1 MAENKTTRP
10 RSGSSKGSTGRSR
23 PSKKALEA
31 EQLRLREEALKA
43 SMRRRHIATVIM
55 FAVGIVLTL
64 AAVIPAGEGE
74 GWRGFFDIMHGLFG
88 YSAFLVGPLL
98 IFVAIRLS
106 AFKEGHKLG
115 MDVLKCVG
123 GILLLCAAVQIFSVG
138 AVPGEN
144 FGEVIANLFKDGKE
158 FRGGGVFAL
167 FIGGLLLLLGRL
179 GATIL
184 IIILILV
191 CVLLCTGITVA
202 DFTDRMVKPVRNAKD
217 KAVEHHNRIREENR
231 IAAEELHM
239 QQDEI
244 EKIQAEIDAEQ
255 QEKRSVAELS
265 RAVFSVS
272 DPEEQEPEPI
282 VEDTSAHT
290 EPESSEKPHIIEVP
304 RPEPVKPAEPELPA
318 EPDPAETEQLL
329 EEQHEDSV
337 DYMAEI
343 KDYIMQKNRA
353 VLEEA
358 ERSEK
363 DPLEDEDAE
372 LVPIIDA
379 LHRFKEENPE
389 NAPVS
394 SIEDLPENSITSS
407 EESELP
413 FDLDDVA
420 DEPETESQPQ
430 KEAAAPEAFAPKA
443 AEPERPENPVKPE
456 IVEVPRPD
464 RPVTPPPAPAP
475 ERPAMPLKKPA
486 PEELH
491 FSDVYT
497 LPPVNLLNP
506 VQKKL
511 TQADIDSEI
520 DRNSKKL
527 VEALQSFGVQTK
539 LVGVS
544 RGPSVT
550 RYELQPAPGVKIS
563 KITGLQDDIALNL
576 ASAGVRIEAPIPNKS
591 AVGIEV
597 PNKARDTVFFR
608 ELVDT
613 TEFKKSFDKKLETV
627 LGKDISGAMVTCNIA
642 KMPHLLIAGTTGSGK
657 SVCVNSIIMS
667 ILMKS
672 TPQDVRLIMVDP
684 KKVEFMMYNGIP
696 HLLIPVVTDPK
707 KAAGAL
713 QWSVV
718 EMLKRY
724 RLFSE
729 VGVRDIANY
738 NKHCVE
744 NGESAIPQV
753 VIVIDELADLM
764 LVASKEVE
772 ESICRI
778 AQMGRAAGM
787 HLVIATQRP
796 SADVITGIMKA
807 NIPSRIA
814 FAVSS
819 SLESRIILDVVGAE
833 KLVGMGDMLF
843 SPVGSG
849 KPTRIQGAFV
859 SDEERE
865 EVIQFIKE
873 HAGTAQTNSEIEQF
887 MDKASEDKK
896 SGGDS
901 KGEQGEDS
909 AAASFD
915 EMLPQAVEVVLET
928 KQCSVSMLQRR
939 IKLGYSRAARIVDQM
954 EELGIVGPYEG
965 AKPRSVVIDREGWND
980 LKIQLGL
987 ANDLE
992 KRMASEN
999 SEDEEEDE

>member
-115 MDVLKCVG
+115 IDVLKCVG

-304 RPEPVKPAEPELPA
+304 RPDPVKPAEPELPA

-430 KEAAAPEAFAPKA
+430 KDAAVPETSAPKA

-464 RPVTPPPAPAP
+464 RPVTPPTAPAP

-486 PEELH
+486 PEELN

-511 TQADIDSEI
+511 TQADIDNEI
-520 DRNSKKL
+520 DRNSRKL

-713 QWSVV
+713 AWAVN
-718 EMLKRY
+718 EMLNRY
-724 RLFSE
+724 KQFSDNN
-729 VGVRDIANY
+729 VRDFTGFNELAKDPDSGLMKMSHI
-738 NKHCVE
+738 
-744 NGESAIPQV
+744 
-753 VIVIDELADLM
+753 VIFIDELADLM
-764 LVASKEVE
+764 MASPKDVE
-772 ESICRI
+772 DSIVRL
-778 AQMGRAAGM
+778 AQMARAAGM

-796 SADVITGIMKA
+796 TVNVVTGLIKA

-814 FAVSS
+814 LMVASQTD
-819 SLESRIILDVVGAE
+819 SRVILDVSGAE
-833 KLVGMGDMLF
+833 KLLGNGDMLYM
-843 SPVGSG
+843 PVGLP
-849 KPTRIQGAFV
+849 KPVRVQGCFV
-859 SDEERE
+859 SDKEVERVVEFIKQTFQAEYDELVME
-865 EVIQFIKE
+865 EVERQTE
-873 HAGTAQTNSEIEQF
+873 MVASAQ
-887 MDKASEDKK
+887 
-896 SGGDS
+896 DS
-901 KGEQGEDS
+901 KSSGNSDSGDIDTSDERLED
-909 AAASFD
+909 AIDFV
-915 EMLPQAVEVVLET
+915 VESGT
-928 KQCSVSMLQRR
+928 CSTSSLQRR
-939 IKLGYSRAARIVDQM
+939 LKLGYGRAARLVDIM
-954 EELGIVGPYEG
+954 EEMGIVGPLEG
-965 AKPRSVVIDREGWND
+965 SKPRQVLMTKQEWAERK
-980 LKIQLGL
+980 LQQ
-987 ANDLE
+987 
-992 KRMASEN
+992 R
-999 SEDEEEDE
+999 

>member
-74 GWRGFFDIMHGLFG
+74 GWRGFFDLMHGLFG

-144 FGEVIANLFKDGKE
+144 FGEVIANLYKDGKE

-167 FIGGLLLLLGRL
+167 FVGGLLLLLGRL

-394 SIEDLPENSITSS
+394 SIQDLPENSITSS

-420 DEPETESQPQ
+420 DEPETELHPQ
-430 KEAAAPEAFAPKA
+430 KDAAVPETSAPKA

-464 RPVTPPPAPAP
+464 RPVTPPTAPAP

-486 PEELH
+486 PEELN

-511 TQADIDSEI
+511 TQADIDNEI

-713 QWSVV
+713 AWAVN
-718 EMLKRY
+718 EMLNRY
-724 RLFSE
+724 KQFS
-729 VGVRDIANY
+729 VTNVRDFTGFNELAQDPDSGLMKMSHI
-738 NKHCVE
+738 
-744 NGESAIPQV
+744 
-753 VIVIDELADLM
+753 VIFIDELADLM
-764 LVASKEVE
+764 MASPKDVE
-772 ESICRI
+772 DSIVRL
-778 AQMGRAAGM
+778 AQMARAAGM

-796 SADVITGIMKA
+796 TVNVVTGLIKA

-814 FAVSS
+814 LMVASQTD
-819 SLESRIILDVVGAE
+819 SRVILDVSGAE
-833 KLVGMGDMLF
+833 KLLGNGDMLYM
-843 SPVGSG
+843 PVGLP
-849 KPTRIQGAFV
+849 KPVRVQGCFV
-859 SDEERE
+859 SDKEVERVVEFIKQTFQAEYDELVME
-865 EVIQFIKE
+865 EVERQTE
-873 HAGTAQTNSEIEQF
+873 MVASAQ
-887 MDKASEDKK
+887 
-896 SGGDS
+896 DS
-901 KGEQGEDS
+901 KSSGNSDS
-909 AAASFD
+909 GDIDTSD
-915 EMLPQAVEVVLET
+915 ERLEEAIDFVVESGT
-928 KQCSVSMLQRR
+928 CSTSSLQRR
-939 IKLGYSRAARIVDQM
+939 LKLGYGRAARLVDIM
-954 EELGIVGPYEG
+954 EEMGIVGPLEG
-965 AKPRSVVIDREGWND
+965 SKPRQVLMTKQEWAERK
-980 LKIQLGL
+980 LQQ
-987 ANDLE
+987 
-992 KRMASEN
+992 R
-999 SEDEEEDE
+999 

>member
-144 FGEVIANLFKDGKE
+144 FGEVIANLYKDGKE

-420 DEPETESQPQ
+420 DVPETS
-430 KEAAAPEAFAPKA
+430 APKA

-464 RPVTPPPAPAP
+464 RPVTPPTAPAP

-486 PEELH
+486 PEELN

-511 TQADIDSEI
+511 TQADIDNEI
-520 DRNSKKL
+520 DRNSRKL

-713 QWSVV
+713 AWAVN
-718 EMLKRY
+718 EMLNRY
-724 RLFSE
+724 KQFSDNN
-729 VGVRDIANY
+729 VRDFTGFNELAKDPDSGLMKMSHI
-738 NKHCVE
+738 
-744 NGESAIPQV
+744 
-753 VIVIDELADLM
+753 VIFIDELADLM
-764 LVASKEVE
+764 MASPKDVE
-772 ESICRI
+772 DSIVRL
-778 AQMGRAAGM
+778 AQMARAAGM

-796 SADVITGIMKA
+796 TVNVVTGLIKA

-814 FAVSS
+814 LMVASQTD
-819 SLESRIILDVVGAE
+819 SRVILDVSGAE
-833 KLVGMGDMLF
+833 KLLGNGDMLYM
-843 SPVGSG
+843 PVGLP
-849 KPTRIQGAFV
+849 KPVRVQGCFV
-859 SDEERE
+859 SDKEVERVVEFIKQTFQAEYDELVME
-865 EVIQFIKE
+865 EVERQTE
-873 HAGTAQTNSEIEQF
+873 MVASAQ
-887 MDKASEDKK
+887 
-896 SGGDS
+896 DS
-901 KGEQGEDS
+901 KSSGNSDS
-909 AAASFD
+909 GDIDTSD
-915 EMLPQAVEVVLET
+915 ERLEEAIDFVVESGT
-928 KQCSVSMLQRR
+928 CSTSSLQRR
-939 IKLGYSRAARIVDQM
+939 LKLGYGRAARLVDIM
-954 EELGIVGPYEG
+954 EEMGIVGPLEG
-965 AKPRSVVIDREGWND
+965 SKPRQVLMTKQEWAERK
-980 LKIQLGL
+980 LQQ
-987 ANDLE
+987 
-992 KRMASEN
+992 R
-999 SEDEEEDE
+999 

>member
-74 GWRGFFDIMHGLFG
+74 GWRGFFDLMHGLFG

-304 RPEPVKPAEPELPA
+304 RPDPVKPAEPELPA

-394 SIEDLPENSITSS
+394 SIQDLPENSITSS

-430 KEAAAPEAFAPKA
+430 KDAAVPETSAPKA

-486 PEELH
+486 PEELN

-511 TQADIDSEI
+511 TQADIDNEI
-520 DRNSKKL
+520 DRNSRKL

-713 QWSVV
+713 AWAVN
-718 EMLKRY
+718 EMLNRY
-724 RLFSE
+724 KQFSDNN
-729 VGVRDIANY
+729 VRDFTGFNELAKDPDSGLMKMSHI
-738 NKHCVE
+738 
-744 NGESAIPQV
+744 
-753 VIVIDELADLM
+753 VIFIDELADLM
-764 LVASKEVE
+764 MASPKDVE
-772 ESICRI
+772 DSIVRL
-778 AQMGRAAGM
+778 AQMARAAGM

-796 SADVITGIMKA
+796 TVNVVTGLIKA

-814 FAVSS
+814 LMVASQTD
-819 SLESRIILDVVGAE
+819 SRVILDVSGAE
-833 KLVGMGDMLF
+833 KLLGNGDMLYM
-843 SPVGSG
+843 PVGLP
-849 KPTRIQGAFV
+849 KPVRVQGCFV
-859 SDEERE
+859 SDKEVERVVEFIKQTFQAEYDELVME
-865 EVIQFIKE
+865 EVERQTE
-873 HAGTAQTNSEIEQF
+873 MVASAQ
-887 MDKASEDKK
+887 
-896 SGGDS
+896 DS
-901 KGEQGEDS
+901 KSSGNSDS
-909 AAASFD
+909 GDIDTSD
-915 EMLPQAVEVVLET
+915 ERLEEAIDFVVESGT
-928 KQCSVSMLQRR
+928 CSTSSLQRR
-939 IKLGYSRAARIVDQM
+939 LKLGYGRAARLVDIM
-954 EELGIVGPYEG
+954 EEMGIVGPLEG
-965 AKPRSVVIDREGWND
+965 SKPRQVLMTKQEWAERK
-980 LKIQLGL
+980 LQQ
-987 ANDLE
+987 
-992 KRMASEN
+992 R
-999 SEDEEEDE
+999 

>member
-144 FGEVIANLFKDGKE
+144 FGEVIANLYKDGKE

-167 FIGGLLLLLGRL
+167 FVGGLLLLLGRL

-304 RPEPVKPAEPELPA
+304 RPEPVKPDEPELPA

-394 SIEDLPENSITSS
+394 SIQDLPENSITSS

-430 KEAAAPEAFAPKA
+430 KGAAAPETSAPKA

-456 IVEVPRPD
+456 ILEVPRPD
-464 RPVTPPPAPAP
+464 RPVTPPAAPAP

-486 PEELH
+486 PEELK

-511 TQADIDSEI
+511 TQADIDNEI
-520 DRNSKKL
+520 DRNSRKL

-713 QWSVV
+713 AWAVN
-718 EMLKRY
+718 EMLNRY
-724 RLFSE
+724 KQFSDNN
-729 VGVRDIANY
+729 VRDFTGFNELAKDPDSGLMKMSHI
-738 NKHCVE
+738 
-744 NGESAIPQV
+744 
-753 VIVIDELADLM
+753 VIFIDELADLM
-764 LVASKEVE
+764 MASPKDVE
-772 ESICRI
+772 DSIVRL
-778 AQMGRAAGM
+778 AQMARAAGM

-796 SADVITGIMKA
+796 TVNVVTGLIKA

-814 FAVSS
+814 LMVASQTD
-819 SLESRIILDVVGAE
+819 SRVILDVSGAE
-833 KLVGMGDMLF
+833 KLLGNGDMLYM
-843 SPVGSG
+843 PVGLP
-849 KPTRIQGAFV
+849 KPVRVQGCFV
-859 SDEERE
+859 SDKEVERVVEFIKQTFQAEYDELVME
-865 EVIQFIKE
+865 EVERQTE
-873 HAGTAQTNSEIEQF
+873 MVASAQ
-887 MDKASEDKK
+887 
-896 SGGDS
+896 DS
-901 KGEQGEDS
+901 KSSGNSDSGDIDTSDERLED
-909 AAASFD
+909 AIDFV
-915 EMLPQAVEVVLET
+915 VESGT
-928 KQCSVSMLQRR
+928 CSTSSLQRR
-939 IKLGYSRAARIVDQM
+939 LKLGYGRAARLVDIM
-954 EELGIVGPYEG
+954 EEMGIVGPLEG
-965 AKPRSVVIDREGWND
+965 SKPRQVLMTKQEWAERK
-980 LKIQLGL
+980 LQQ
-987 ANDLE
+987 
-992 KRMASEN
+992 R
-999 SEDEEEDE
+999 

>member
-43 SMRRRHIATVIM
+43 STRRRHIATVIM

-144 FGEVIANLFKDGKE
+144 FGEVIANLYKDGKE

-231 IAAEELHM
+231 IAAEQLHM

-290 EPESSEKPHIIEVP
+290 EPEPSEKPHIIEVP

-430 KEAAAPEAFAPKA
+430 KDAAVPETSAPKA

-464 RPVTPPPAPAP
+464 RPVTPPAAPAP

-486 PEELH
+486 PEELN

-511 TQADIDSEI
+511 TQADIDNEI
-520 DRNSKKL
+520 DRNSRKL

-713 QWSVV
+713 AWAVN
-718 EMLKRY
+718 EMLNRY
-724 RLFSE
+724 KQFSDNN
-729 VGVRDIANY
+729 VRDFTGFNELAKDPDSGLMKMSHI
-738 NKHCVE
+738 
-744 NGESAIPQV
+744 
-753 VIVIDELADLM
+753 VIFIDELADLM
-764 LVASKEVE
+764 MASPKDVE
-772 ESICRI
+772 DSIVRL
-778 AQMGRAAGM
+778 AQMARAAGM

-796 SADVITGIMKA
+796 TVNVVTGLIKA

-814 FAVSS
+814 LMVASQTD
-819 SLESRIILDVVGAE
+819 SRVILDVSGAE
-833 KLVGMGDMLF
+833 KLLGNGDMLYM
-843 SPVGSG
+843 PVGLP
-849 KPTRIQGAFV
+849 KPVRVQGCFV
-859 SDEERE
+859 SDKEVERVVEFIKQTFQAEYDELVME
-865 EVIQFIKE
+865 EVERQTEMVASAQDGKSSGNSDSGDIDTSDERLEDAIDFVVE
-873 HAGTAQTNSEIEQF
+873 SGT
-887 MDKASEDKK
+887 
-896 SGGDS
+896 
-901 KGEQGEDS
+901 
-909 AAASFD
+909 
-915 EMLPQAVEVVLET
+915 
-928 KQCSVSMLQRR
+928 CSTSSLQRR
-939 IKLGYSRAARIVDQM
+939 LKLGYGRAARLVDIM
-954 EELGIVGPYEG
+954 EEMGIVGPLEG
-965 AKPRSVVIDREGWND
+965 SKPRQVLMTKQEWAERK
-980 LKIQLGL
+980 LQQ
-987 ANDLE
+987 
-992 KRMASEN
+992 R
-999 SEDEEEDE
+999 

>member
-74 GWRGFFDIMHGLFG
+74 GWRGFFDLMHGLFG

-144 FGEVIANLFKDGKE
+144 FGEVIANLYKDGKE

-290 EPESSEKPHIIEVP
+290 EPEPSEKPHIIEVP
-304 RPEPVKPAEPELPA
+304 RPDPVKPAEPELPA

-394 SIEDLPENSITSS
+394 SIQDLPENSITSS

-430 KEAAAPEAFAPKA
+430 KEAAVPETSAPKA

-464 RPVTPPPAPAP
+464 RPVTPTPAPAP

-486 PEELH
+486 PEELN

-511 TQADIDSEI
+511 TQADIDNEI
-520 DRNSKKL
+520 DRNSRKL

-713 QWSVV
+713 AWAVN
-718 EMLKRY
+718 EMLNRY
-724 RLFSE
+724 KQFSDNN
-729 VGVRDIANY
+729 VRDFTGFNELAKEPDSGLMKMSHI
-738 NKHCVE
+738 
-744 NGESAIPQV
+744 
-753 VIVIDELADLM
+753 VIFIDELADLM
-764 LVASKEVE
+764 MASPKDVE
-772 ESICRI
+772 DSIVRL
-778 AQMGRAAGM
+778 AQMARAAGM

-796 SADVITGIMKA
+796 TVNVVTGLIKA

-814 FAVSS
+814 LMVASQTD
-819 SLESRIILDVVGAE
+819 SRVILDVSGAE
-833 KLVGMGDMLF
+833 KLLGNGDMLYM
-843 SPVGSG
+843 PVGLP
-849 KPTRIQGAFV
+849 KPVRVQGCFV
-859 SDEERE
+859 SDKEVERVVEFIKQTFQAEYDELVME
-865 EVIQFIKE
+865 EVERQTE
-873 HAGTAQTNSEIEQF
+873 MVASAQ
-887 MDKASEDKK
+887 
-896 SGGDS
+896 DS
-901 KGEQGEDS
+901 KSSGNSDS
-909 AAASFD
+909 GDIDTSD
-915 EMLPQAVEVVLET
+915 ERLEEAIDFVVESGT
-928 KQCSVSMLQRR
+928 CSTSSLQRR
-939 IKLGYSRAARIVDQM
+939 LKLGYGRAARLVDIM
-954 EELGIVGPYEG
+954 EEMGIVGPLEG
-965 AKPRSVVIDREGWND
+965 SKPRQVLMTKQEWAERK
-980 LKIQLGL
+980 LQQ
-987 ANDLE
+987 
-992 KRMASEN
+992 R
-999 SEDEEEDE
+999 

>member
-1 MAENKTTRP
+1 
-10 RSGSSKGSTGRSR
+10 
-23 PSKKALEA
+23 
-31 EQLRLREEALKA
+31 
-43 SMRRRHIATVIM
+43 
-55 FAVGIVLTL
+55 
-64 AAVIPAGEGE
+64 
-74 GWRGFFDIMHGLFG
+74 
-88 YSAFLVGPLL
+88 
-98 IFVAIRLS
+98 
-106 AFKEGHKLG
+106 
-115 MDVLKCVG
+115 
-123 GILLLCAAVQIFSVG
+123 
-138 AVPGEN
+138 
-144 FGEVIANLFKDGKE
+144 
-158 FRGGGVFAL
+158 
-167 FIGGLLLLLGRL
+167 
-179 GATIL
+179 
-184 IIILILV
+184 
-191 CVLLCTGITVA
+191 
-202 DFTDRMVKPVRNAKD
+202 
-217 KAVEHHNRIREENR
+217 
-231 IAAEELHM
+231 M

-304 RPEPVKPAEPELPA
+304 RPDPVKPAEPELPA

-394 SIEDLPENSITSS
+394 SIQDLPENSITSS

-430 KEAAAPEAFAPKA
+430 KDAAVPETSAPKA

-486 PEELH
+486 PEELN

-511 TQADIDSEI
+511 TQADIDNEI
-520 DRNSKKL
+520 DRNSRKL

-713 QWSVV
+713 AWAVN
-718 EMLKRY
+718 EMLNRY
-724 RLFSE
+724 KQFSDNN
-729 VGVRDIANY
+729 VRDFTGFNELAKDPDSGLMKMSHI
-738 NKHCVE
+738 
-744 NGESAIPQV
+744 
-753 VIVIDELADLM
+753 VIFIDELADLM
-764 LVASKEVE
+764 MASPKDVE
-772 ESICRI
+772 DSIVRL
-778 AQMGRAAGM
+778 AQMARAAGM

-796 SADVITGIMKA
+796 TVNVVTGLIKA

-814 FAVSS
+814 LMVASQTD
-819 SLESRIILDVVGAE
+819 SRVILDVSGAE
-833 KLVGMGDMLF
+833 KLLGNGDMLYM
-843 SPVGSG
+843 PVGLP
-849 KPTRIQGAFV
+849 KPVRVQGCFV
-859 SDEERE
+859 SDKEVERVVEFIKQTFQAEYDELVME
-865 EVIQFIKE
+865 EVERQTE
-873 HAGTAQTNSEIEQF
+873 MVASAQ
-887 MDKASEDKK
+887 
-896 SGGDS
+896 DS
-901 KGEQGEDS
+901 KSSGNSDS
-909 AAASFD
+909 GDIDTSD
-915 EMLPQAVEVVLET
+915 ERLEEAIDFVVESGT
-928 KQCSVSMLQRR
+928 CSTSSLQRR
-939 IKLGYSRAARIVDQM
+939 LKLGYGRAARLVDIM
-954 EELGIVGPYEG
+954 EEMGIVGPLEG
-965 AKPRSVVIDREGWND
+965 SKPRQVLMTKQEWAERK
-980 LKIQLGL
+980 LQQ
-987 ANDLE
+987 
-992 KRMASEN
+992 R
-999 SEDEEEDE
+999 

>member
-144 FGEVIANLFKDGKE
+144 FGEVIATLYKDGKE

-290 EPESSEKPHIIEVP
+290 EPESSEKPQIIEVP

-394 SIEDLPENSITSS
+394 SIQDLPENSITSS

-430 KEAAAPEAFAPKA
+430 KGAAVPEASAPKP

-464 RPVTPPPAPAP
+464 RPVTPPTAPAP

-486 PEELH
+486 PEELN

-511 TQADIDSEI
+511 TQADIDNEI

-713 QWSVV
+713 AWAVN
-718 EMLKRY
+718 EMLNRY
-724 RLFSE
+724 KQFSDNN
-729 VGVRDIANY
+729 VRDFTGFNELAKDPDSGLMKMSHI
-738 NKHCVE
+738 
-744 NGESAIPQV
+744 
-753 VIVIDELADLM
+753 VIFIDELADLM
-764 LVASKEVE
+764 MASPKDVE
-772 ESICRI
+772 DSIVRL
-778 AQMGRAAGM
+778 AQMARAAGM

-796 SADVITGIMKA
+796 TVNVVTGLIKA

-814 FAVSS
+814 LMVASQTD
-819 SLESRIILDVVGAE
+819 SRVILDVSGAE
-833 KLVGMGDMLF
+833 KLLGNGDMLYM
-843 SPVGSG
+843 PVGLP
-849 KPTRIQGAFV
+849 KPVRVQGCFV
-859 SDEERE
+859 SDKEVERVVEFIKQTFQAEYDELVME
-865 EVIQFIKE
+865 EVERQTE
-873 HAGTAQTNSEIEQF
+873 MVASAQ
-887 MDKASEDKK
+887 
-896 SGGDS
+896 DS
-901 KGEQGEDS
+901 KSSGNLDS
-909 AAASFD
+909 GDIDTSD
-915 EMLPQAVEVVLET
+915 ERLEEAIDFVVESGT
-928 KQCSVSMLQRR
+928 CSTSSLQRR
-939 IKLGYSRAARIVDQM
+939 LKLGYGRAARLVDIM
-954 EELGIVGPYEG
+954 EEMGIVGPLEG
-965 AKPRSVVIDREGWND
+965 SKPRQVLMTKQEWAERK
-980 LKIQLGL
+980 LQQ
-987 ANDLE
+987 
-992 KRMASEN
+992 R
-999 SEDEEEDE
+999 

>member
-144 FGEVIANLFKDGKE
+144 FGEVIANLYKDGKE

-304 RPEPVKPAEPELPA
+304 RPDPVKPAEPELPA

-413 FDLDDVA
+413 FDIDDVA
-420 DEPETESQPQ
+420 DEPEAESQPQ
-430 KEAAAPEAFAPKA
+430 KDAAVPEASAPKA

-464 RPVTPPPAPAP
+464 RPVTPTPAPAP

-486 PEELH
+486 PEELN

-511 TQADIDSEI
+511 TQADIDNEI
-520 DRNSKKL
+520 DRNSRKL

-642 KMPHLLIAGTTGSGK
+642 KMPHLLIAGPTGSGK

-713 QWSVV
+713 AWAVN
-718 EMLKRY
+718 EMLNRY
-724 RLFSE
+724 KQFSDNN
-729 VGVRDIANY
+729 VRDFTGFNELAKDPDSGLMKMSHI
-738 NKHCVE
+738 
-744 NGESAIPQV
+744 
-753 VIVIDELADLM
+753 VIFIDELADLM
-764 LVASKEVE
+764 MASPKDVE
-772 ESICRI
+772 DSIVRL
-778 AQMGRAAGM
+778 AQMARAAGM

-796 SADVITGIMKA
+796 TVNVVTGLIKA

-814 FAVSS
+814 LMVASQTD
-819 SLESRIILDVVGAE
+819 SRVILDVSGAE
-833 KLVGMGDMLF
+833 KLLGNGDMLYM
-843 SPVGSG
+843 PVGLP
-849 KPTRIQGAFV
+849 KPVRVQGCFV
-859 SDEERE
+859 SDKEVERVVEFIKQTFQAEYDELVME
-865 EVIQFIKE
+865 EVERQTE
-873 HAGTAQTNSEIEQF
+873 MVASAQ
-887 MDKASEDKK
+887 
-896 SGGDS
+896 DS
-901 KGEQGEDS
+901 KSSGNSDS
-909 AAASFD
+909 GDIDTSD
-915 EMLPQAVEVVLET
+915 ERLEEAIDFVVESGT
-928 KQCSVSMLQRR
+928 CSTSSLQRR
-939 IKLGYSRAARIVDQM
+939 LKLGYGRAARLVDIM
-954 EELGIVGPYEG
+954 EEMGIVGPLEG
-965 AKPRSVVIDREGWND
+965 SKPRQVLMTKQEWAERK
-980 LKIQLGL
+980 LQQ
-987 ANDLE
+987 
-992 KRMASEN
+992 R
-999 SEDEEEDE
+999 

>member
-144 FGEVIANLFKDGKE
+144 FGEVIANLYKDGKE

-217 KAVEHHNRIREENR
+217 KAVKHHNRIREENR

-304 RPEPVKPAEPELPA
+304 RPDPVKPAEPELPA

-430 KEAAAPEAFAPKA
+430 KDAAVPETSAPKA
-443 AEPERPENPVKPE
+443 AEPERPENSVKPE

-464 RPVTPPPAPAP
+464 RPVTPPAAPAP

-486 PEELH
+486 PEELN

-511 TQADIDSEI
+511 TQADIDNEI
-520 DRNSKKL
+520 DRNSRKL

-713 QWSVV
+713 AWAVN
-718 EMLKRY
+718 EMLNRY
-724 RLFSE
+724 KQFSDNN
-729 VGVRDIANY
+729 VRDFTGFNELAKDPDSGLMKMSHI
-738 NKHCVE
+738 
-744 NGESAIPQV
+744 
-753 VIVIDELADLM
+753 VIFIDELADLM
-764 LVASKEVE
+764 MASPKDVE
-772 ESICRI
+772 DSIVRL
-778 AQMGRAAGM
+778 AQMARAAGM

-796 SADVITGIMKA
+796 TVNVVTGLIKA

-814 FAVSS
+814 LMVASQTD
-819 SLESRIILDVVGAE
+819 SRVILDVSGAE
-833 KLVGMGDMLF
+833 KLLGNGDMLYM
-843 SPVGSG
+843 PVGLP
-849 KPTRIQGAFV
+849 KPVRVQGCFV
-859 SDEERE
+859 SDKEVERVVEFIKQTFQAEYDELVME
-865 EVIQFIKE
+865 EVERQTEMVASAQDGKSSGNSDSGDIDTSDERLEEAIDFVVE
-873 HAGTAQTNSEIEQF
+873 SGT
-887 MDKASEDKK
+887 
-896 SGGDS
+896 
-901 KGEQGEDS
+901 
-909 AAASFD
+909 
-915 EMLPQAVEVVLET
+915 
-928 KQCSVSMLQRR
+928 CSTSSLQRR
-939 IKLGYSRAARIVDQM
+939 LKLGYGRAARLVDIM
-954 EELGIVGPYEG
+954 EEMGIVGPLEG
-965 AKPRSVVIDREGWND
+965 SKPRQVLMTKQEWAERK
-980 LKIQLGL
+980 LQQ
-987 ANDLE
+987 
-992 KRMASEN
+992 R
-999 SEDEEEDE
+999 

>member
-74 GWRGFFDIMHGLFG
+74 GWRGFFDLMHGLFG

-144 FGEVIANLFKDGKE
+144 FGEVIANLYKDGKE

-394 SIEDLPENSITSS
+394 SIQDLPENSITSS

-430 KEAAAPEAFAPKA
+430 KGAAAPETSAPKA

-464 RPVTPPPAPAP
+464 RPVTPPAAPAP

-486 PEELH
+486 PEELN

-511 TQADIDSEI
+511 TQADIDNEI
-520 DRNSKKL
+520 DRNSRKL

-713 QWSVV
+713 AWAVN
-718 EMLKRY
+718 EMLNRY
-724 RLFSE
+724 KQFSDNN
-729 VGVRDIANY
+729 VRDFTGFNELAKDPDSGLMKMSHI
-738 NKHCVE
+738 
-744 NGESAIPQV
+744 
-753 VIVIDELADLM
+753 VIFIDELADLM
-764 LVASKEVE
+764 MASPKDVE
-772 ESICRI
+772 DSIVRL
-778 AQMGRAAGM
+778 AQMARAAGM

-796 SADVITGIMKA
+796 TVNVVTGLIKA

-814 FAVSS
+814 LMVASQTD
-819 SLESRIILDVVGAE
+819 SRVILDVSGAE
-833 KLVGMGDMLF
+833 KLLGNGDMLYM
-843 SPVGSG
+843 PVGLP
-849 KPTRIQGAFV
+849 KPVRVQGCFV
-859 SDEERE
+859 SDKEVERVVEFIKQTFQAEYDELVME
-865 EVIQFIKE
+865 EVERQTEMVASAQDGKSSGNSDSGDIDTSDERLEDAIDFVVE
-873 HAGTAQTNSEIEQF
+873 SGT
-887 MDKASEDKK
+887 
-896 SGGDS
+896 
-901 KGEQGEDS
+901 
-909 AAASFD
+909 
-915 EMLPQAVEVVLET
+915 
-928 KQCSVSMLQRR
+928 CSTSSLQRR
-939 IKLGYSRAARIVDQM
+939 LKLGYGRAARLVDIM
-954 EELGIVGPYEG
+954 EEMGIVGPLEG
-965 AKPRSVVIDREGWND
+965 SKPRQVLMTKQEWAERK
-980 LKIQLGL
+980 LQQ
-987 ANDLE
+987 
-992 KRMASEN
+992 R
-999 SEDEEEDE
+999 

>member
-31 EQLRLREEALKA
+31 EQLRLREEAMKA

-144 FGEVIANLFKDGKE
+144 FGEVIANLYKDGKE

-244 EKIQAEIDAEQ
+244 AKIQAEIDAEQ

-304 RPEPVKPAEPELPA
+304 RPDPVKPAEPELPA

-394 SIEDLPENSITSS
+394 SIQDLPENSITSS

-420 DEPETESQPQ
+420 DEPETELHPQ
-430 KEAAAPEAFAPKA
+430 KDAAVPETSAPKA

-464 RPVTPPPAPAP
+464 RPVTPPTAPAP

-486 PEELH
+486 PEELN

-511 TQADIDSEI
+511 TQADIDNEI

-713 QWSVV
+713 AWAVN
-718 EMLKRY
+718 EMLNRY
-724 RLFSE
+724 KQFSDNN
-729 VGVRDIANY
+729 VRDFTGFNELAKDPDSGLMKMSHI
-738 NKHCVE
+738 
-744 NGESAIPQV
+744 
-753 VIVIDELADLM
+753 VIFIDELADLM
-764 LVASKEVE
+764 MASPKDVE
-772 ESICRI
+772 DSIVRL
-778 AQMGRAAGM
+778 AQMARAAGM

-796 SADVITGIMKA
+796 TVNVVTGLIKA

-814 FAVSS
+814 LMVASQTD
-819 SLESRIILDVVGAE
+819 SRVILDVSGAE
-833 KLVGMGDMLF
+833 KLLGNGDMLYM
-843 SPVGSG
+843 PVGLP
-849 KPTRIQGAFV
+849 KPVRVQGCFV
-859 SDEERE
+859 SDKEVERVVEFIKQTFQAEYDELVME
-865 EVIQFIKE
+865 EVERQTE
-873 HAGTAQTNSEIEQF
+873 MVASAQ
-887 MDKASEDKK
+887 
-896 SGGDS
+896 DS
-901 KGEQGEDS
+901 KSSGNSDS
-909 AAASFD
+909 GDIDTSD
-915 EMLPQAVEVVLET
+915 ERLEEAIDFVVESGT
-928 KQCSVSMLQRR
+928 CSTSSLQRR
-939 IKLGYSRAARIVDQM
+939 LKLGYGRAARLVDIM
-954 EELGIVGPYEG
+954 EEMGIVGPLEG
-965 AKPRSVVIDREGWND
+965 SKPRQVLMTKQEWAERK
-980 LKIQLGL
+980 LQQ
-987 ANDLE
+987 
-992 KRMASEN
+992 R
-999 SEDEEEDE
+999 

>member
-74 GWRGFFDIMHGLFG
+74 GWRGFFDLMHGLFG

-144 FGEVIANLFKDGKE
+144 FGEVIANLYKDGKE

-420 DEPETESQPQ
+420 DEPEAESQPQ
-430 KEAAAPEAFAPKA
+430 KDAAVPETSAPKA

-464 RPVTPPPAPAP
+464 RPVTPTPAPAP

-486 PEELH
+486 PEELN

-511 TQADIDSEI
+511 TQADIDNEI
-520 DRNSKKL
+520 DRNSRKL

-713 QWSVV
+713 AWAVN
-718 EMLKRY
+718 EMLNRY
-724 RLFSE
+724 KQFSDNN
-729 VGVRDIANY
+729 VRDFTGFNELAKDPDSGLMKMSHI
-738 NKHCVE
+738 
-744 NGESAIPQV
+744 
-753 VIVIDELADLM
+753 VIFIDELADLM
-764 LVASKEVE
+764 MASPKDVE
-772 ESICRI
+772 DSIVRL
-778 AQMGRAAGM
+778 AQMARAAGM

-796 SADVITGIMKA
+796 TVNVVTGLIKA

-814 FAVSS
+814 LMVASQTD
-819 SLESRIILDVVGAE
+819 SRVILDVSGAE
-833 KLVGMGDMLF
+833 KLLGNGDMLYM
-843 SPVGSG
+843 PVGLP
-849 KPTRIQGAFV
+849 KPVRVQGCFV
-859 SDEERE
+859 SDKEVERVVEFIKQTFQAEYDELVME
-865 EVIQFIKE
+865 EVERQTE
-873 HAGTAQTNSEIEQF
+873 MVASAQ
-887 MDKASEDKK
+887 
-896 SGGDS
+896 DS
-901 KGEQGEDS
+901 KSSGNSDSGDIDTSDERLED
-909 AAASFD
+909 AIDFV
-915 EMLPQAVEVVLET
+915 VESGT
-928 KQCSVSMLQRR
+928 CSTSSLQRR
-939 IKLGYSRAARIVDQM
+939 LKLGYGRAARLVDIM
-954 EELGIVGPYEG
+954 EEMGIVGPLEG
-965 AKPRSVVIDREGWND
+965 SKPRQVLMTKQEWAERK
-980 LKIQLGL
+980 LQQ
-987 ANDLE
+987 
-992 KRMASEN
+992 R
-999 SEDEEEDE
+999 

>member
-144 FGEVIANLFKDGKE
+144 FGEVIANLYKDGKE

-430 KEAAAPEAFAPKA
+430 KDAAAPEASAPKA

-464 RPVTPPPAPAP
+464 RPVTPPTAPAP

-486 PEELH
+486 PEVLN

-511 TQADIDSEI
+511 TQADIDNEI
-520 DRNSKKL
+520 DRNSRKL

-713 QWSVV
+713 AWAVN
-718 EMLKRY
+718 EMLNRY
-724 RLFSE
+724 KQFSDNN
-729 VGVRDIANY
+729 VRDFTGFNELAKDPDSGLMKMSHI
-738 NKHCVE
+738 
-744 NGESAIPQV
+744 
-753 VIVIDELADLM
+753 VIFIDELADLM
-764 LVASKEVE
+764 MASPKDVE
-772 ESICRI
+772 DSIVRL
-778 AQMGRAAGM
+778 AQMARAAGM

-796 SADVITGIMKA
+796 TVNVVTGLIKA

-814 FAVSS
+814 LMVASQTD
-819 SLESRIILDVVGAE
+819 SRVILDVSGAE
-833 KLVGMGDMLF
+833 KLLGNGDMLYM
-843 SPVGSG
+843 PVGLP
-849 KPTRIQGAFV
+849 KPVRVQGCFV
-859 SDEERE
+859 SDKEVERVVEFIKQTFQAEYDELVME
-865 EVIQFIKE
+865 EVERQTE
-873 HAGTAQTNSEIEQF
+873 MVASAQ
-887 MDKASEDKK
+887 
-896 SGGDS
+896 DS
-901 KGEQGEDS
+901 KSSGNSDSGDIDTSDERLED
-909 AAASFD
+909 AIDFV
-915 EMLPQAVEVVLET
+915 VESGT
-928 KQCSVSMLQRR
+928 CSTSSLQRR
-939 IKLGYSRAARIVDQM
+939 LKLGYGRAARLVDIM
-954 EELGIVGPYEG
+954 EEMGIVGPLEG
-965 AKPRSVVIDREGWND
+965 SKPRQVLMTKQEWAERK
-980 LKIQLGL
+980 LQQ
-987 ANDLE
+987 
-992 KRMASEN
+992 R
-999 SEDEEEDE
+999 

>member
-31 EQLRLREEALKA
+31 EQLRLREEAMKA

-144 FGEVIANLFKDGKE
+144 FGEVIANLYKDGKE

-430 KEAAAPEAFAPKA
+430 KDAAVPETSAPKA

-464 RPVTPPPAPAP
+464 RPVTPTPAPAP

-486 PEELH
+486 PEELN

-511 TQADIDSEI
+511 TQADIDNEI
-520 DRNSKKL
+520 DRNSRKL

-713 QWSVV
+713 AWAVN
-718 EMLKRY
+718 EMLNRY
-724 RLFSE
+724 KQFSDNN
-729 VGVRDIANY
+729 VRDFTGFNELAKDPDSGLMKMSHI
-738 NKHCVE
+738 
-744 NGESAIPQV
+744 
-753 VIVIDELADLM
+753 VIFIDELADLM
-764 LVASKEVE
+764 MASPKDVE
-772 ESICRI
+772 DSIVRL
-778 AQMGRAAGM
+778 AQMARAAGM

-796 SADVITGIMKA
+796 TVNVVTGLIKA

-814 FAVSS
+814 LMVASQTD
-819 SLESRIILDVVGAE
+819 SRVILDVSGAE
-833 KLVGMGDMLF
+833 KLLGNGDMLYM
-843 SPVGSG
+843 PVGLP
-849 KPTRIQGAFV
+849 KPVRVQGCFV
-859 SDEERE
+859 SDKEVERVVEFIKQTFQAEYDELVME
-865 EVIQFIKE
+865 EVERQTE
-873 HAGTAQTNSEIEQF
+873 MVASAQ
-887 MDKASEDKK
+887 
-896 SGGDS
+896 DS
-901 KGEQGEDS
+901 KSSGNSDS
-909 AAASFD
+909 GDIDTSD
-915 EMLPQAVEVVLET
+915 ERLEEAIDFVVESGT
-928 KQCSVSMLQRR
+928 CSTSSLQRR
-939 IKLGYSRAARIVDQM
+939 LKLGYGRAARLVDIM
-954 EELGIVGPYEG
+954 EEMGIVGPLEG
-965 AKPRSVVIDREGWND
+965 SKPRQVLMTKQEWAERK
-980 LKIQLGL
+980 LQQ
-987 ANDLE
+987 
-992 KRMASEN
+992 R
-999 SEDEEEDE
+999 

>member
-144 FGEVIANLFKDGKE
+144 FGEVIANLYKDGKE

-304 RPEPVKPAEPELPA
+304 RPDPVKPAEPELPA

-394 SIEDLPENSITSS
+394 SIQDLPENSITSS

-430 KEAAAPEAFAPKA
+430 KGAAAPETSAPKA

-464 RPVTPPPAPAP
+464 RPVTPPAAPAP

-486 PEELH
+486 PEELN

-511 TQADIDSEI
+511 TQADIDNEI
-520 DRNSKKL
+520 DRNSRKL

-713 QWSVV
+713 AWAVN
-718 EMLKRY
+718 EMLNRY
-724 RLFSE
+724 KQFSDNN
-729 VGVRDIANY
+729 VRDFTGFNELAKDHDSGLMKMSHI
-738 NKHCVE
+738 
-744 NGESAIPQV
+744 
-753 VIVIDELADLM
+753 VIFIDELADLM
-764 LVASKEVE
+764 MASPKDVE
-772 ESICRI
+772 DSIVRL
-778 AQMGRAAGM
+778 AQMARAAGM

-796 SADVITGIMKA
+796 TVNVVTGLIKA

-814 FAVSS
+814 LMVASQTD
-819 SLESRIILDVVGAE
+819 SRVILDVSGAE
-833 KLVGMGDMLF
+833 KLLGNGDMLYM
-843 SPVGSG
+843 PVGLP
-849 KPTRIQGAFV
+849 KPVRVQGCFV
-859 SDEERE
+859 SDKEVERVVEFIKQTFQAEYDELVME
-865 EVIQFIKE
+865 EVERQTE
-873 HAGTAQTNSEIEQF
+873 MVASAQ
-887 MDKASEDKK
+887 
-896 SGGDS
+896 DS
-901 KGEQGEDS
+901 KSSGNSDSGDIDTSDERLED
-909 AAASFD
+909 AIDFV
-915 EMLPQAVEVVLET
+915 VESGT
-928 KQCSVSMLQRR
+928 CSTSSLQRR
-939 IKLGYSRAARIVDQM
+939 LKLGYGRAARLVDIM
-954 EELGIVGPYEG
+954 EEMGIVGPLEG
-965 AKPRSVVIDREGWND
+965 SKPRQVLMTKQEWAERK
-980 LKIQLGL
+980 LQQ
-987 ANDLE
+987 
-992 KRMASEN
+992 R
-999 SEDEEEDE
+999 

>member
-31 EQLRLREEALKA
+31 EQLRLREEAMKA

-144 FGEVIANLFKDGKE
+144 FGEVIANLYKDGKE

-430 KEAAAPEAFAPKA
+430 KDAAVPETSAPKA
-443 AEPERPENPVKPE
+443 AEPERPENSVKPE

-464 RPVTPPPAPAP
+464 RPVTPPAAPAP

-486 PEELH
+486 PEELN

-511 TQADIDSEI
+511 TQADIDNEI
-520 DRNSKKL
+520 DRNSRKL

-550 RYELQPAPGVKIS
+550 RYELQPAPGLKIS

-713 QWSVV
+713 AWAVN
-718 EMLKRY
+718 EMLNRY
-724 RLFSE
+724 KQFSDNN
-729 VGVRDIANY
+729 VRDFTGFNELAKDPDSGLMKMSHI
-738 NKHCVE
+738 
-744 NGESAIPQV
+744 
-753 VIVIDELADLM
+753 VIFIDELADLM
-764 LVASKEVE
+764 MASPKDVE
-772 ESICRI
+772 DSIVRL
-778 AQMGRAAGM
+778 AQMARAAGM

-796 SADVITGIMKA
+796 TVNVVTGLIKA

-814 FAVSS
+814 LMVASQTD
-819 SLESRIILDVVGAE
+819 SRVILDVSGAE
-833 KLVGMGDMLF
+833 KLLGNGDMLYM
-843 SPVGSG
+843 PVGLP
-849 KPTRIQGAFV
+849 KPVRVQGCFV
-859 SDEERE
+859 SDKEVERVVEFIKQTFQAEYDELVME
-865 EVIQFIKE
+865 EVERQTEMVASAQDGKSSGNSDSGDIDTSDERLEEAIDFVVE
-873 HAGTAQTNSEIEQF
+873 SGT
-887 MDKASEDKK
+887 
-896 SGGDS
+896 
-901 KGEQGEDS
+901 
-909 AAASFD
+909 
-915 EMLPQAVEVVLET
+915 
-928 KQCSVSMLQRR
+928 CSTSSLQRR
-939 IKLGYSRAARIVDQM
+939 LKLGYGRAARLVDIM
-954 EELGIVGPYEG
+954 EEMGIVGPLEG
-965 AKPRSVVIDREGWND
+965 SKPRQVLMTKQEWAERK
-980 LKIQLGL
+980 LQQ
-987 ANDLE
+987 
-992 KRMASEN
+992 R
-999 SEDEEEDE
+999 

>member
-115 MDVLKCVG
+115 IDVLKCVG

-144 FGEVIANLFKDGKE
+144 FGEVIANLYKDGKE

-290 EPESSEKPHIIEVP
+290 EPEPSEKPHIIEVP
-304 RPEPVKPAEPELPA
+304 RPDPVKPAEPELPA

-394 SIEDLPENSITSS
+394 SIQDLPENSITSS

-430 KEAAAPEAFAPKA
+430 KDAAVPETSAPKA

-464 RPVTPPPAPAP
+464 RPVTPPAAPAP

-486 PEELH
+486 PEELN

-511 TQADIDSEI
+511 TQADIDNEI
-520 DRNSKKL
+520 DRNSRKL

-713 QWSVV
+713 AWAVN
-718 EMLKRY
+718 EMLNRY
-724 RLFSE
+724 KQFSDNN
-729 VGVRDIANY
+729 VRDFTGFNELAKDPDSGLMKMSHI
-738 NKHCVE
+738 
-744 NGESAIPQV
+744 
-753 VIVIDELADLM
+753 VIFIDELADLM
-764 LVASKEVE
+764 MASPKDVE
-772 ESICRI
+772 DSIVRL
-778 AQMGRAAGM
+778 AQMARAAGM

-796 SADVITGIMKA
+796 TVNVVTGLIKA

-814 FAVSS
+814 LMVASQTD
-819 SLESRIILDVVGAE
+819 SRVILDVSGAE
-833 KLVGMGDMLF
+833 KLLGNGDMLYM
-843 SPVGSG
+843 PVGLP
-849 KPTRIQGAFV
+849 KPVRVQGCFV
-859 SDEERE
+859 SDKEVERVVEFIKQTFQAEYDELVME
-865 EVIQFIKE
+865 EVERQTE
-873 HAGTAQTNSEIEQF
+873 MVASAQ
-887 MDKASEDKK
+887 
-896 SGGDS
+896 DS
-901 KGEQGEDS
+901 KSSGNLDS
-909 AAASFD
+909 GDIDTSD
-915 EMLPQAVEVVLET
+915 ERLEEAIDFVVESGT
-928 KQCSVSMLQRR
+928 CSTSSLQRR
-939 IKLGYSRAARIVDQM
+939 LKLGYGRAARLVDIM
-954 EELGIVGPYEG
+954 EEMGIVGPLEG
-965 AKPRSVVIDREGWND
+965 SKPRQVLMTKQEWAERK
-980 LKIQLGL
+980 LQQ
-987 ANDLE
+987 
-992 KRMASEN
+992 R
-999 SEDEEEDE
+999 

>member
-144 FGEVIANLFKDGKE
+144 FGEVIANLYKDGKE

-304 RPEPVKPAEPELPA
+304 RPDPVKPAEPELPA

-394 SIEDLPENSITSS
+394 SIQDLPENSITSS

-430 KEAAAPEAFAPKA
+430 KGAAAPETSAPKA

-464 RPVTPPPAPAP
+464 RPVTPTPAPAP

-486 PEELH
+486 PEELN

-511 TQADIDSEI
+511 TQADIDNEI
-520 DRNSKKL
+520 DRNSRKL

-713 QWSVV
+713 AWAVN
-718 EMLKRY
+718 EMLNRY
-724 RLFSE
+724 KQFSDNN
-729 VGVRDIANY
+729 VRDFTGFNELAKDPDSGLMKMSHI
-738 NKHCVE
+738 
-744 NGESAIPQV
+744 
-753 VIVIDELADLM
+753 VIFIDELADLM
-764 LVASKEVE
+764 MASPKDVE
-772 ESICRI
+772 DSIVRL
-778 AQMGRAAGM
+778 AQMARAAGM

-796 SADVITGIMKA
+796 TVNVVTGLIKA

-814 FAVSS
+814 LMVASQTD
-819 SLESRIILDVVGAE
+819 SRVILDVSGAE
-833 KLVGMGDMLF
+833 KLLGNGDMLYM
-843 SPVGSG
+843 PVGLP
-849 KPTRIQGAFV
+849 KPVRVQGCFV
-859 SDEERE
+859 SDKEVERVVEFIKQTFQAEYDELVME
-865 EVIQFIKE
+865 EVERQTE
-873 HAGTAQTNSEIEQF
+873 MVASAQ
-887 MDKASEDKK
+887 
-896 SGGDS
+896 DS
-901 KGEQGEDS
+901 KFSGNSDSGDIDTSDERLED
-909 AAASFD
+909 AIDFV
-915 EMLPQAVEVVLET
+915 VESGT
-928 KQCSVSMLQRR
+928 CSTSSLQRR
-939 IKLGYSRAARIVDQM
+939 LKLGYGRAARLVDIM
-954 EELGIVGPYEG
+954 EELGIVGPLEG
-965 AKPRSVVIDREGWND
+965 SKPRQVLMTKQEWAERK
-980 LKIQLGL
+980 LQQ
-987 ANDLE
+987 
-992 KRMASEN
+992 R
-999 SEDEEEDE
+999 